1 MKFIDLFAGLGGF
14 HQGLEKL
21 GHTCVFA
28 SEIDK
33 QLAVLYEKN
42 FNIKVDGDI
51 RAIPIKDIPKHDI
64 LCAGFPCQ
72 PFSKAGEQKGF
83 DCPQN
88 GDLFDYVLKII
99 KHHKPDYLML
109 ENVANI
115 QLHNNGETWRLIK
128 KHLEDAGYEI
138 GAKQLSPHRFG
149 IPQIRER
156 FFIVGSRKGLI
167 HFSWPEEETDANLSI
182 KSILDRRPKD
192 ARRLS
197 KQVTKCLKAWQK
209 FIDLVPADESIPS
222 PIWSMEFGATYPY
235 EETTPYLLGTEKL
248 QKYLG
253 SHGKSLK
260 KLNKEEVMSAL
271 PSYARVPQDKFPE
284 WKIEFIR
291 QNRKFYLK
299 HKIWIDKWMPEILQ
313 FPSSLQ
319 KLEWNC
325 KGEKRN
331 IWKYLIQFRASGV
344 RVKRPTT
351 SPTLISMTSTQVPI
365 IGWERRY
372 MTPKEC
378 SRLQSMENLP
388 NLPDNQTKAFEALG
402 NAVNA
407 NIVENI
413 AQELISEATISNHI
427 DSNSKREYF
436 PSLPLTLAH
445 QES

>member
-1 MKFIDLFAGLGGF
+1 MRFIDLFAGLGGF
-14 HQGLEKL
+14 HQALHKL

-33 QLAVLYEKN
+33 QLAELYEKN

-51 RAIPIKDIPKHDI
+51 KAIPIENIPAHDI

-83 DCPQN
+83 DCPRN

-99 KHHKPDYLML
+99 KYHKPDYLML

-115 QLHNNGETWRLIK
+115 QIHNNGETWKLIK
-128 KHLEDAGYEI
+128 KQLETAGYDI
-138 GAKQLSPHRFG
+138 DAKQLSPHRFG

-156 FFIVGSRKGLI
+156 FFIVGSRKGLQ
-167 HFSWPEEETDANLSI
+167 HFSWSEEKTDANLSI
-182 KSILDRRPKD
+182 KSILDYRPQD

-209 FIDLVPADESIPS
+209 FIDLVPVDESIPS

-235 EETTPYLLGTEKL
+235 EGTTPYSIGVEKL
-248 QKYLG
+248 RKYTG

-260 KLNKEEVMSAL
+260 ELDKKKIMSTL
-271 PSYARVPQDKFPE
+271 PSYARVPQDKFPD

-291 QNRKFYLK
+291 QNRKFYQK
-299 HKIWIDKWMPEILQ
+299 HKKWVDKWMPEILQ

-413 AQELISEATISNHI
+413 AQELISENPLPRQVVLKSE
-427 DSNSKREYF
+427 REYF
-436 PSLPLTLAH
+436 PPMPLTLTH